1 MTEAPPRSAP
11 DRRRTVWKAAPA
23 RLRARPTGAGG
34 GRRRV
39 LAGAGLALA
48 AAVLAAAAPLA
59 PRGPER
65 DWGAEARAA
74 ARRSIL
80 DRAPDPGDVR
90 FAGVRVRRTG
100 DDDERWVCG
109 SVAVWGGDGTLGPH
123 RDFWVTVARV
133 PGTRAEVREVRANG
147 FARDDS
153 LDRTSARFRACFA
166 RGGTE

>member
-1 MTEAPPRSAP
+1 MGKGRWVLP
-11 DRRRTVWKAAPA
+11 
-23 RLRARPTGAGG
+23 GAG
-34 GRRRV
+34 V
-39 LAGAGLALA
+39 ALVA
-48 AAVLAAAAPLA
+48 AALAAAAPLA
-59 PRGPER
+59 PRGPEG

-80 DRAPDPGDVR
+80 DRAPDPDGVH
-90 FAGVRVRRTG
+90 FAGLRVRRTG

-109 SVAVWGGDGTLGPH
+109 SFAAWGGDGTLGPH